1 MPKIIDQILHNKH
14 LLVILAI
21 IFCGIL
27 LMDLNYRV
35 NEYFTLNAQKQKIE
49 TQVYGLW
56 ATREALKT
64 ELAYSRSDDAV
75 EKWAREEGKMVKPGD
90 VRVVPLSQGQ
100 PTVTPVP
107 LDKPTQKAYHYWE
120 YWWAIFFE

>member
-1 MPKIIDQILHNKH
+1 M
-14 LLVILAI
+14 VILAI

-27 LMDLNYRV
+27 LMDLNFRV
-35 NEYFTLNAQKQKIE
+35 NEYFTLSTQKQKME

-56 ATREALKT
+56 STREALRT
-64 ELAYSRSDDAV
+64 ELAYSSSDGAV

-90 VRVVPLSQGQ
+90 VRVVPISQGQ
-100 PTVTPVP
+100 ATMTPAPAIPPAPV
-107 LDKPTQKAYHYWE
+107 AYHYWE